1 MAFLPGCH
9 YPLRFLVILLVHVLL
24 LGVGCAPKVVIQ
36 SPEPPPPADTGPVSS
51 VSGILMAEY
60 QAWKGVPHRVGGTDR
75 RGVDCSG
82 LVQAV
87 FRDGFQLE
95 LPRKS
100 IDQSH
105 LGQPVDRSAMLP
117 GDLLFFLDKGGDH
130 IGVLVMGR
138 QFLHSSTSQGVVISE
153 LDNYWNPRLLRVRRI
168 LPK

>member
-1 MAFLPGCH
+1 MH
-9 YPLRFLVILLVHVLL
+9 RLVIAIILVHVLL
-24 LGVGCAPKVVIQ
+24 GIGCAPKVVIQ
-36 SPEPPPPADTGPVSS
+36 TPESLPPAEAEPASS
-51 VSGILMAEY
+51 VSDILMAQY
-60 QAWKGVPHRVGGTDR
+60 QAWKGVPHRIGGTDR

-82 LVQAV
+82 LMQAV

-95 LPRKS
+95 LPRRS

-130 IGVLVMGR
+130 IGVLVTRM
-138 QFLHSSTSQGVVISE
+138 QFLHSTTSQGVVISE

-168 LPK
+168 LQK